1 MVKLKK
7 LLESTKSDNSP
18 GPKGYAPFV
27 TPEKFEQ
34 YKAYLKRVFETSGM
48 KLIKEGVDDKGIL
61 KAIFLAGGPGSGKT
75 WVTRG
80 LYGIPKKYN
89 FSPGHG
95 LKLVNQDTELEFL
108 LKKYFGTTDLD
119 NMPEELF
126 GDITGVDF
134 QGKDVEMNSGMRA
147 YAKSLTKARMEN
159 YVRGRLGVIIDGT
172 GHKYQS
178 IASKK
183 QKFED
188 LGYDCYM
195 VFVNTSLEIALQ
207 RNSERDRV
215 VPEKIVRDSWHDVQ
229 QNLGG
234 FQRLFGRNF
243 LIVDNSKKRDE
254 DSAKSFFESLVKQ
267 GINKFVK
274 APIKNSIGKKWMKRA
289 RLLKKQG
296 IK

>member
-1 MVKLKK
+1 MVKLKE
-7 LLESTKSDNSP
+7 LLESSKSDNSP

-27 TPEKFEQ
+27 TPEKFQQ
-34 YKAYLKRVFETSGM
+34 YKAYLTRIFETSGM
-48 KLIKEGVDDKGIL
+48 KLIKEGVEDKGIL

-80 LYGIPKKYN
+80 LYGIPKKMN
-89 FSPGHG
+89 FSAGG
-95 LKLVNQDTELEFL
+95 LKLVNQDTELEML

-126 GDITGVDF
+126 VDITGVDF
-134 QGKDVEMNSGMRA
+134 QEKSYDNTSGMRA
-147 YAKSLTKARMEN
+147 FAKSLTKARMEN

-178 IASKK
+178 IAKKK
-183 QKFED
+183 QRMED

-195 VFVNTSLEIALQ
+195 VFVNTPLEIALQ
-207 RNSERDRV
+207 RNLERDRV

-234 FQRLFGRNF
+234 FQKLFGRNF
-243 LIVDNSKKRDE
+243 LIVDNAKTLDE
-254 DSAKSFFESLVKQ
+254 DEAIKNFNQLVKQ
-267 GINKFVK
+267 GVNRFMK
-274 APIKNSIGKKWMKRA
+274 APVKNSIGKKWMKRA

>member
-1 MVKLKK
+1 MIRLKDI
-7 LLESTKSDNSP
+7 LFEESPVDNSP

-27 TPEKFEQ
+27 TPERFEQ
-34 YKAYLKRVFETSGM
+34 YKAYLQRVFQSSGVT
-48 KLIKEGVDDKGIL
+48 LIKEGVDDKGIL
-61 KAIFLAGGPGSGKT
+61 KAVFLAGGPGSGKT

-80 LYGIPKKYN
+80 LYGIPNKFN
-89 FSPGHG
+89 FSTAG
-95 LKLVNQDTELEFL
+95 LKLVNQDTELEML

-126 GDITGVDF
+126 ADITGVDF
-134 QGKDVEMNSGMRA
+134 KGKQIGSSSGMRA
-147 YAKSLTKARMEN
+147 FAKDLTRARMEG

-172 GHKYQS
+172 GHKYHA
-178 IASKK
+178 IAKRK
-183 QKFED
+183 QRFED

-195 VFVNTSLEIALQ
+195 VFVNTSLEIALK
-207 RNSERDRV
+207 RNLERDRV

-234 FQRLFGRNF
+234 FQKLFGRNF
-243 LIVDNSKKRDE
+243 LIVDNSKTLGEDE
-254 DSAKSFFESLVKQ
+254 AEKKFESLVKQ
-267 GINKFVK
+267 GVNKFVK
-274 APIKNSIGKKWMKRA
+274 APVKNRIGINWMKRA

>member
-1 MVKLKK
+1 MVKLKE
-7 LLESTKSDNSP
+7 LLESSKSDNSP

-27 TPEKFEQ
+27 TPEKFQQ
-34 YKAYLKRVFETSGM
+34 YKAYLTRIFETSGM
-48 KLIKEGVDDKGIL
+48 KLIKEGVEDKGIL

-80 LYGIPKKYN
+80 LYGIPKKMT
-89 FSPGHG
+89 FSAGG
-95 LKLVNQDTELEFL
+95 LKLVNQDTELEML

-126 GDITGVDF
+126 IDITGVDF
-134 QGKDVEMNSGMRA
+134 QEKSYDNTSGMRA
-147 YAKSLTKARMEN
+147 FAKSLTKARMEN

-178 IASKK
+178 IAKKK
-183 QKFED
+183 QRMED

-195 VFVNTSLEIALQ
+195 VFVNTPLEIALQ
-207 RNSERDRV
+207 RNLERDRV

-234 FQRLFGRNF
+234 FQKLFGRNF
-243 LIVDNSKKRDE
+243 LIVDNAKTLDE
-254 DSAKSFFESLVKQ
+254 DEAIKNFNQLVKQ
-267 GINKFVK
+267 GVNRFMK
-274 APIKNSIGKKWMKRA
+274 APVKNSIGKKWMKRA